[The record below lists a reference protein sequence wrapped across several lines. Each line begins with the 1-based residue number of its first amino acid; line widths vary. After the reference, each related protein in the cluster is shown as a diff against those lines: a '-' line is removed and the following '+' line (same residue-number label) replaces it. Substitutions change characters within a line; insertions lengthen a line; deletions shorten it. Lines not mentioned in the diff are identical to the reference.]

1 MLIKRDKGDPMESI
15 TLFSNKKDHK
25 QAAEDIIGQARK
37 CLDFKPDLA
46 LFYATLK
53 YSGKYKS
60 MLDLFHEEFGD
71 IPQVGASVDGMIY
84 PDDIRTDGAALVLCR
99 DEDAKIR
106 VDGIK
111 AKGALNSAEKLAK
124 KIKCKAG
131 VIVLHFPLMYVPDA
145 LKCTESLAKG
155 LYYSK
160 RCKGADREKQ
170 KEYAGKLADYCD
182 RENFFYLP
190 PTILN
195 LFAKYTDYK
204 VPIIGLNMMHTQVR
218 FNSPH
223 IFCNFKDIGG
233 GIAALTIEKK
243 GVNVVYDDIFPDKGE
258 TLEETR
264 HIVNKEFTVIKE
276 FKANF
281 EKNVLV
287 SLDNMPPL
295 EAVKNLIYTSENKDD
310 DILHHLD
317 KGAYKLYRPYV
328 LLFFNKI
335 TNGAFVH
342 GIGSYYPFDLFPF
355 FADVSDYSEDVSLA
369 YALVDDKFNAFTSS
383 LDNLKSSNGKFVCF
397 FIDVGVASAFGEK
410 IFEYKDKTKKLAGKN
425 YFGILSA
432 TPSAYIPPEFQL
444 RKYLSESSNNTFFM
458 TGGTN
463 ACMEI

>member
-1 MLIKRDKGDPMESI
+1 MKSV

-25 QAAEDIIGQARK
+25 QAAVDLIEQARRR
-37 CLDFKPDLA
+37 LDFIPELV

-53 YSGKYKS
+53 YNGKYQP
-60 MLDLFHEEFGD
+60 MLDIFHEEYGNV
-71 IPQVGASVDGMIY
+71 PQIGASVDGMIY
-84 PDDIRTDGAALVLCR
+84 PDDIHTDGASLVLCK
-99 DEDAKIR
+99 DEDAIISVK
-106 VDGIK
+106 GIME
-111 AKGALNSAEKLAK
+111 KGAINAAEKLAK
-124 KIKCKAG
+124 KIKCENG
-131 VIVLHFPLMYVPDA
+131 VIVLHFPLVYVPDA
-145 LKCTESLAKG
+145 LKSTKSLAKG

-160 RCKGADREKQ
+160 RCRGANKAKQ
-170 KEYAGKLADYCD
+170 KEYAGKLADYFS
-182 RENFFYLP
+182 RENVFYLP

-195 LFAKYTDYK
+195 IFAKQTDYK
-204 VPIIGLNMMHTQVR
+204 VPIIGINVMHTQVR
-218 FNSPH
+218 FNSPR

-243 GVNVVYDDIFPDKGE
+243 GVNVVYDDIFPDKGK

-264 HIVNKEFTVIKE
+264 GIVNKEFTVIKE

-295 EAVKNLIYTSENKDD
+295 EAVKNLIYTSENKNDD
-310 DILHHLD
+310 LLKHLD
-317 KGAYKLYRPYV
+317 KGVYKLYRPYV

-355 FADVSDYSEDVSLA
+355 FADVSDYSEDVALA

-383 LDNLKSSNGKFVCF
+383 LNNLRSSNGKFVCF
-397 FIDVGVASAFGEK
+397 FIDVGAASAFGEK